1 MNQDDARPIA
11 DDEDVDHASLEAQV
25 EVARFCEKDV
35 ITTPRD
41 TSIRDAAALMRKY
54 HVGSLVIV
62 ESDDDESD
70 LVGVVT
76 DRDLVVEVLAQ
87 NVSIDALSVGD
98 IVQAP
103 IETIDETTDIWEA
116 MECMAELGVRRLPVV
131 DSEFYLR
138 GIITLDDI
146 LEWFAE
152 SMDRMR
158 TLVANEIWHES
169 RARR

>member
-1 MNQDDARPIA
+1 M
-11 DDEDVDHASLEAQV
+11 

-35 ITTPRD
+35 VTTPQQ
-41 TSIRDAAALMRKY
+41 TSIREAAALMRKY
-54 HVGSLVIV
+54 HVGSLVVV
-62 ESDDDESD
+62 ESDEKESA

-87 NVSIDALSVGD
+87 DVSIDSLSVGD
-98 IVQAP
+98 IVQTP
-103 IETIDETTDIWEA
+103 IETIDESTDIWEA

-138 GIITLDDI
+138 GIVTLDDI

-152 SMDRMR
+152 SMDRIR
-158 TLVANEIWHES
+158 TLVRNEIWQES

>member
-1 MNQDDARPIA
+1 M
-11 DDEDVDHASLEAQV
+11 

-35 ITTPRD
+35 VTTPRH
-41 TSIRDAAALMRKY
+41 TRIRDAAALMRKY

-62 ESDDDESD
+62 ESDEKESA

-76 DRDLVVEVLAQ
+76 DRDLVIEVLAQ
-87 NVSIDALSVGD
+87 DVPIDSLAVGD
-98 IVQAP
+98 IVQTP
-103 IETIDETTDIWEA
+103 IETIDESADIWEA

-131 DSEFYLR
+131 DAECYLR

-158 TLVANEIWHES
+158 TLVGNEIWQET